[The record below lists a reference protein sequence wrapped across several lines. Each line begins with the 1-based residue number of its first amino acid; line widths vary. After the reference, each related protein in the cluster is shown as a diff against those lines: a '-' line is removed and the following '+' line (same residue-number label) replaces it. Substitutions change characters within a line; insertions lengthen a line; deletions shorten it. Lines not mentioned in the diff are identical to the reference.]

1 MKNGR
6 RNLNLIKIKRNISKK
21 QLRQFG
27 LLIGFFFPIVL
38 GWLVPQLSGHHF
50 RIWTL
55 FIGFPSLIAGAL
67 RPNLLIYPY
76 KGWMALGNFLGF
88 INSKLILGLVFILV
102 LLPIAFLL
110 KLCGYDP
117 LKRKKDSTITYKEIR
132 KEKKID
138 LARIF

>member
-1 MKNGR
+1 M
-6 RNLNLIKIKRNISKK
+6 IKIKRNISKK

-88 INSKLILGLVFILV
+88 INSKLILGLVYFSTF
-102 LLPIAFLL
+102 ADSFLL

-117 LKRKKDSTITYKEIR
+117 LKKKRFNYHI
-132 KEKKID
+132 
-138 LARIF
+138 